1 MSKKKDPTDKGKVNF
16 SDYFFLNVNA
26 SLFGLLTISSN
37 GFFIKTARI
46 NDIKPFDFNTITTA
60 KEEITL

>member
-1 MSKKKDPTDKGKVNF
+1 MKKNLFKIF
-16 SDYFFLNVNA
+16 IRNVNA
-26 SLFGLLTISSN
+26 SPFDLLTISSN

-46 NDIKPFDFNTITTA
+46 NDVKPFEFNAITTA

>member
-1 MSKKKDPTDKGKVNF
+1 MKKNLFKDLVK
-16 SDYFFLNVNA
+16 NVNA

-46 NDIKPFDFNTITTA
+46 NDIKPFDFNTITAA